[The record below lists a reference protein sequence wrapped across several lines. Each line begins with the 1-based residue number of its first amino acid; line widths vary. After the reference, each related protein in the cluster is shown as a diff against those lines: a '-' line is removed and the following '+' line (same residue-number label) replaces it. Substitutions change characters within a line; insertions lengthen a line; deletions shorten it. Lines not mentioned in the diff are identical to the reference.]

1 MLQLKY
7 FIVVLFMKNNLFLL
21 AVGLFSVVMLK
32 YIFLMN
38 ALQVCNCNR
47 YHLESQYLSQ
57 HMQSISCSNCFGLF
71 IIFATNSWSDQAC
84 VDLLAN
90 NDHNDQ

>member
-1 MLQLKY
+1 
-7 FIVVLFMKNNLFLL
+7 MKNNLFLL

-38 ALQVCNCNR
+38 ALQVCNR

-90 NDHNDQ
+90 NDHNDQWPYPTIY